1 MTNPADGWYVD
12 KAIHTVPLP
21 PIQKGSN
28 KLTVKLPFA
37 QRTNLECLYIL
48 GSFGVCGDLKTITT
62 LPENLEFGDIT
73 RQNLPFYTGNISY
86 MMDFETGKQGD
97 ITIQIPHY
105 AGTAMIV
112 LLNGEEKG
120 ITAYAPHALKIKNVP
135 KGSHSLEI
143 ILLGNRYNGFGN
155 LHNSNDEYM
164 WYGPDS
170 YRSKGDEWCDR
181 YRLRPVGILSRVEI
195 YSE

>member
-1 MTNPADGWYVD
+1 MV
-12 KAIHTVPLP
+12 
-21 PIQKGSN
+21 
-28 KLTVKLPFA
+28 
-37 QRTNLECLYIL
+37 
-48 GSFGVCGDLKTITT
+48 
-62 LPENLEFGDIT
+62 
-73 RQNLPFYTGNISY
+73 
-86 MMDFETGKQGD
+86 
-97 ITIQIPHY
+97 
-105 AGTAMIV
+105 V

-120 ITAYAPHALKIKNVP
+120 ITAYAPHALKIKDVP